1 MDAKVLREKAAI
13 CLQLAQGLSWN
24 NPDRYELMN
33 RAQDLQ
39 RRAGELETK
48 RNSICSNRNDTVS
61 RNGTTPERLS
71 LIYCV

>member
-39 RRAGELETK
+39 RRAAELETQEEQHLQQSQRYSK
-48 RNSICSNRNDTVS
+48 PQRNDA
-61 RNGTTPERLS
+61 
-71 LIYCV
+71 